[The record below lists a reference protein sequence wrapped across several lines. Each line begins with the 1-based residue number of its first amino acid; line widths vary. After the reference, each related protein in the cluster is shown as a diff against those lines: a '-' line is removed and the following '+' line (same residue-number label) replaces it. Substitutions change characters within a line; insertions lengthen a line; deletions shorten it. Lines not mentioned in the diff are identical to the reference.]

1 MTEPDLKTPNLQ
13 QLWQSQ
19 EMEDAPMA
27 LEEIRTL
34 AGKTQSRIRI
44 RNMVEYV
51 ACVVVVAGFGLQG
64 WHPPNPMYRW
74 GALMVIPGALFICWQ
89 LYVRGGARR
98 PPEASAASLMDF
110 HRSEMVRQQAMFRS
124 AWLWYLGPMTPGMV
138 VMLTSFFLY
147 PTGNAARIYQ
157 AQLVGATTTV
167 IISILVWLVVF
178 LNHRLAAWRIQKKI
192 DDLDALTRG

>member
-1 MTEPDLKTPNLQ
+1 MTEPDLKD
-13 QLWQSQ
+13 LWQSQ

-27 LEEIRTL
+27 LADIRAL

-51 ACVVVVAGFGLQG
+51 ACVFVVAAFGAQA

-74 GALMVIPGALFICWQ
+74 GALLVIPGALVICWQ

-98 PPEASAASLMDF
+98 PPDASAASLMDF
-110 HRSEMVRQQAMFRS
+110 HRTELVRQREMFRS

-147 PTGNAARIYQ
+147 PAGHAARISH
-157 AQLVGATTTV
+157 AQVVGATTTA
-167 IISILVWLVVF
+167 IICALVWLVVF

-192 DDLDALTRG
+192 DDLDALRRG